1 MEINKILKYRED
13 MYHKL
18 NNMAKTHYNPHQ
30 EIIIP
35 IQIEQLVN
43 DNFNSLPE
51 ITKQFELNHICQ
63 KITDNNEFYCYITD
77 NLKMLLIH
85 PKSLQDIE
93 AEKEY
98 ISTTLSNILLD
109 LTGNQIQEFYK
120 LCKIVEFKSLY
131 ETITFYHNQQID
143 KLINDI
149 NYLDYE
155 PDMGFI
161 LNGIPINREYLDIK
175 FSISKN
181 QIVFNIIQK
190 EKQVNHI

>member
-1 MEINKILKYRED
+1 MEITKILEYRED

-18 NNMAKTHYNPHQ
+18 NNMAKTHYNSQQ

-43 DNFNSLPE
+43 DIFNSLPE
-51 ITKQFELNHICQ
+51 STKQFELKRICQ
-63 KITDNNEFYCYITD
+63 KITDNNEFYCCID
-77 NLKMLLIH
+77 NLKMMLIH

-98 ISTTLSNILLD
+98 ISTTLRNILLD

-143 KLINDI
+143 IFINDVD
-149 NYLDYE
+149 YLEYE

-161 LNGIPINREYLDIK
+161 LNGISINLVKIK
-175 FSISKN
+175 
-181 QIVFNIIQK
+181 
-190 EKQVNHI
+190 